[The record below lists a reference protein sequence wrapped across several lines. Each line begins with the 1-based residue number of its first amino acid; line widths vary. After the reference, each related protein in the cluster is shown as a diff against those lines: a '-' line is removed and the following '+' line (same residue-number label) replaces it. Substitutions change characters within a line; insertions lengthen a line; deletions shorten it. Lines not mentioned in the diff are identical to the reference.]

1 MYDKSRPYI
10 LTQNGPLP
18 VYVRPHQANPVGP
31 GKLTVPVPRA
41 TVQTPGVLRISHPA
55 GPSGGTVTVPV
66 PRVPVQS
73 PGVSTHSV
81 QTHPAAPSRMSP
93 PQKQPI
99 GTFFPT
105 RPPKEVNK
113 FPCTN
118 CSMSFNDLK
127 QMSSHILLKHTLPVS
142 PPTRV
147 PPVVTVSSPPV
158 SPAPGSTHD
167 PGDPGGPGPLERQL
181 RIPVPFNTAAQS
193 GQAAQLEVFR

>member
-1 MYDKSRPYI
+1 M
-10 LTQNGPLP
+10 TQNGP
-18 VYVRPHQANPVGP
+18 VFVQPHQANP
-31 GKLTVPVPRA
+31 
-41 TVQTPGVLRISHPA
+41 VQTPGVLRISHPA

-73 PGVSTHSV
+73 PGVSTH
-81 QTHPAAPSRMSP
+81 PAAPSRMSP

-99 GTFFPT
+99 GTFVPT
-105 RPPKEVNK
+105 RPLKEVNK

-142 PPTRV
+142 PPTTRV
-147 PPVVTVSSPPV
+147 PPVITVSSPPA

-167 PGDPGGPGPLERQL
+167 PGGPGPLEGQL
-181 RIPVPFNTAAQS
+181 GIPVPFNTAAQS